1 MQDISWLASQEGFS
15 MVLVDT
21 LQETTHLNRACFA
34 NAGSLSTVVSEHEL
48 FESEWQKKKTQN
60 KTTSHGR
67 INSVSFTCI
76 NGRQDGVVNVVTRL
90 RAGRS

>member
-1 MQDISWLASQEGFS
+1 

-48 FESEWQKKKTQN
+48 FESEWQKKKKTKQN
-60 KTTSHGR
+60 NKPWK
-67 INSVSFTCI
+67 NKQC
-76 NGRQDGVVNVVTRL
+76 
-90 RAGRS
+90 